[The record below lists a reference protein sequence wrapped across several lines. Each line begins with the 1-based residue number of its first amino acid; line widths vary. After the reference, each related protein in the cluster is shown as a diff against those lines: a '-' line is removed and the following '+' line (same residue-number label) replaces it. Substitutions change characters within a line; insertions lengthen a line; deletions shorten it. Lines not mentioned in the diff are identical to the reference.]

1 MVEGWRPRSWAQL
14 GQQQRSRSGFSTLDS
29 ARATGAFSLEPA
41 AASPFHQWLD
51 FPRRNPISSWS
62 GYLKLSCIPGVDGE

>member
-29 ARATGAFSLEPA
+29 ARAASASA
-41 AASPFHQWLD
+41 AIYFVSH
-51 FPRRNPISSWS
+51 
-62 GYLKLSCIPGVDGE
+62 GKG

>member
-29 ARATGAFSLEPA
+29 ARAASACFLSITSSGFSLPSVA
-41 AASPFHQWLD
+41 
-51 FPRRNPISSWS
+51 
-62 GYLKLSCIPGVDGE
+62 